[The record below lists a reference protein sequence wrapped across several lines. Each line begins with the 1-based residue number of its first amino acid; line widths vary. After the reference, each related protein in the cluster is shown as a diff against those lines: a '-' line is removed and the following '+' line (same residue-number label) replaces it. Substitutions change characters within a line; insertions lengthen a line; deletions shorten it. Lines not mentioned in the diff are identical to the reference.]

1 MHAESRGLRKD
12 SVPETAQANPALSVQ
27 LQTRDLTV
35 LFFLTAGAVLVHG
48 YHPFVEDAEIYVPG
62 IKKLLNPALFP
73 FNDGF
78 FVSHAKMTLFPNL
91 IAWSSRITHV
101 PLEWTLLAWHFV
113 CIFLLLGGCWRLG
126 RICFGSARAAWGG
139 VVLVASLLTIPV
151 AGTALYIMDQYVNPR
166 SFSTPAYLWIVLAVV
181 RRRYRQAVIW
191 IVLVALIHPLMAL
204 FGLSYAALLIGG
216 RRMQQL
222 LRQYAPALI
231 PIPLFSP
238 VTGAYR
244 QVLDSHSYFFLL
256 RWAWYEWLGILG
268 PLLLLWWFGRIAHRC
283 KLVLVERLCFTS
295 IAFVLIFLVI
305 GLVVTIPP
313 QFARL
318 AELQPMRSLHLVYVL
333 LFVIAGGLLA
343 DYVLKAKWWRWLV
356 FAPLC
361 AGMFY
366 AQRQLFPATP
376 HLEWPGRQTGNQW
389 TQAFLWIRGNT
400 PVNAYFAL
408 DPEHMRLPG
417 EDQRGFR
424 AVAERSM
431 LADRV
436 KDSGAVTMFPALAQ
450 IWLEQ
455 VSSQQGWKEF
465 GVEDFARLHHK
476 FGVDWVVL
484 QQPGVAGMECPYQ
497 NDALLVCRIGRTSD
511 AGNTVKCSLTPPN
524 LRNQF

>member
-1 MHAESRGLRKD
+1 MHAEPRELRKD
-12 SVPETAQANPALSVQ
+12 SVLETTQAKPALVVQ
-27 LQTRDLTV
+27 LKTKDLII
-35 LFFLTAGAVLVHG
+35 LFFLTAAAVLVHG

-62 IKKLLNPALFP
+62 IKKLLNPALYP

-78 FVSHAKMTLFPNL
+78 FASHAKMTLFPNL
-91 IAWSSRITHV
+91 IAWSVRITHL

-113 CIFLLLGGCWRLG
+113 CIFLLLAGCWKLG
-126 RICFGSARAAWGG
+126 RIGFGGARAAWGG
-139 VVLVASLLTIPV
+139 AALVASLLTIPV

-166 SFSTPAYLWIVLAVV
+166 SFSTAASLWVVLAVV
-181 RRRYRQAVIW
+181 RRKYGQAVIW
-191 IVLVALIHPLMAL
+191 IVLVALVHPLMAL
-204 FGLSYAALLIGG
+204 FGLAYAALLIGG
-216 RRMQQL
+216 RRLQRL
-222 LRQYAPALI
+222 LRQYALVLI
-231 PIPLFSP
+231 PFTLFPP

-268 PLLLLWWFGRIAHRC
+268 PLLLLWWFGRIAHRR
-283 KLVLVERLCFTS
+283 KMVLVERLCFTS
-295 IAFVLIFLVI
+295 IAFAMIFLVI

-318 AELQPMRSLHLVYVL
+318 AELQPMRSLHLIYVL
-333 LFVIAGGLLA
+333 LFAISGGLLGEH
-343 DYVLKAKWWRWLV
+343 VLKAKVGRWLV
-356 FAPLC
+356 FVPLGV
-361 AGMFY
+361 GMFY

-400 PVNAYFAL
+400 PLNAYFVL

-417 EDQRGFR
+417 EDQHGFR
-424 AVAERSM
+424 ALAERSM

-450 IWLEQ
+450 AWLEQ
-455 VSSQQGWKEF
+455 VSSQQGWKDF
-465 GVEDFARLHHK
+465 GAEDFARLHRK
-476 FGVDWVVL
+476 FGADWVVL

-497 NDALLVCRIGRTSD
+497 NAALLVCRIS
-511 AGNTVKCSLTPPN
+511 SEP
-524 LRNQF
+524 